1 VTVVPD
7 APAAGGTRHR
17 TGPTTPVAVLDMPF
31 DLACLPALRAAVAAH
46 AAELGLRRQRVQQLV
61 TVAHE
66 LAANAIRHAG
76 GTGRLRMWRDP
87 HSVYCQVTDRGP
99 GIGDPAVGTT
109 PPDLDRT
116 SGRGMWICRQLC
128 DGLTIGTPAGGGTT
142 VTALMARP
150 AAPRHAP
157 RYPDRR
163 ADGQGVRPGHIA
175 R

>member
-1 VTVVPD
+1 MTVVPD

-17 TGPTTPVAVLDMPF
+17 TGPTTPVAALDMPF

-87 HSVYCQVTDRGP
+87 HSVYCQVTDRSP
-99 GIGDPAVGTT
+99 GIADPMAGTT
-109 PPDLDRT
+109 PPDLTAT
-116 SGRGMWICRQLC
+116 SGRSMWICWQLS
-128 DGLTIGTPAGGGTT
+128 DGLVIETPAGGGTR
-142 VTALMARP
+142 VTALMGRP
-150 AAPRHAP
+150 VTPRHASTTRSQVP
-157 RYPDRR
+157 LRH
-163 ADGQGVRPGHIA
+163 G
-175 R
+175 